1 MKQLVTSTPIWLGPL
16 TKLIYQ
22 AFNKPQ
28 TGNAAANRQA
38 AILLSAALLHL
49 YSAQYPPLLFGGPA
63 IEHTGRDSRPSSY
76 LFVKLL
82 LIDIRTTIP
91 SLQEILNSPEYP
103 LVSARLAASYDLVS
117 AFIGFLVSILDD
129 DEDDNEIEGVS
140 SIESNKPS
148 TTASILAPDLLLQLR
163 VDIAETISLTTEH
176 LRDRYD
182 ASTAGAPGLHPSARP
197 SPATTSSS
205 AGTAP
210 TGTPLAIS
218 WDSATTSMPHD
229 PLTLSQLRALA
240 LWLREDDIDRLR
252 AEAAGIVDVL
262 LGLYATPDAPHDF
275 RSPVLIALEG
285 ITATAEGVEAFLA
298 AEGWEILG
306 NDLRNILVWGAG
318 EDATRGIE
326 IVRLLLGVSESDVS
340 GPTREEWMEGVKL
353 GAATESSSMGG
364 RQGRELRIA
373 VWQLSVELLVRAPA
387 GMRRRYGGEA
397 RRIVEAA
404 RGLLDRE
411 DGGERDVDEGL
422 EEVMQGLEMLGFR

>member
-1 MKQLVTSTPIWLGPL
+1 MKQLVTSTPKWLGPL
-16 TKLIYQ
+16 TRLMYQ

-28 TGNAAANRQA
+28 TGNAAANRQG

-49 YSAQYPPLLFGGPA
+49 YPAQYPPLLFDGATPKDK
-63 IEHTGRDSRPSSY
+63 ERDSKPSSY

-117 AFIGFLVSILDD
+117 AFIGYLVSILDD

-140 SIESNKPS
+140 SIKSNKTS
-148 TTASILAPDLLLQLR
+148 TTASILTPDLLLQLR

-182 ASTAGAPGLHPSARP
+182 ASTAGAAGLHPSARP

-205 AGTAP
+205 AKSAP

-229 PLTLSQLRALA
+229 HLTLSQLRALA
-240 LWLREDDIDRLR
+240 LWLREDDNDHLR

-298 AEGWEILG
+298 AEGWELLVNNLRDILASG
-306 NDLRNILVWGAG
+306 V
-318 EDATRGIE
+318 DASRGIE
-326 IVRLLLGVSESDVS
+326 IVRVLLAVSESDVS
-340 GPTREEWMEGVKL
+340 GPTREEWMEVVKL
-353 GAATESSSMGG
+353 GAATACSAAPGG
-364 RQGRELRIA
+364 QVQELTIA
-373 VWQLSVELLVRAPA
+373 VWQLGVELLVRAPM
-387 GMRRRYGGEA
+387 GLRRRYGGEA

-404 RGLLDRE
+404 RGLLGRE
-411 DGGERDVDEGL
+411 ERGEADVDEGL
-422 EEVMQGLEMLGFR
+422 EEVVQGLEVLGFR